1 MNSYRNIV
9 AALFAGLLLMGLAA
23 CEKGPAEK
31 AGEAIDNAASDVA
44 DKTEDAADAVKDKL
58 EN

>member
-1 MNSYRNIV
+1 MKSYKNIT
-9 AALFAGLLLMGLAA
+9 ATLLAGLLVMGLSA

-44 DKTEDAADAVKDKL
+44 DKTGDAADAVKEKL
-58 EN
+58 DN